1 MRNLIHYTKPADLFD
16 WNSLLDSFFNEQ
28 PLWNTS
34 SPAVDI
40 REDEKEYRM
49 EVEIP
54 GLSEKDIEL
63 KVEENLL
70 TLSTRKEEKNEEKG
84 SPDKHRN
91 SYLLRERKNHEFR
104 RSFVLPEDVERE
116 GITAAFKNGLLNI
129 TLPKKEKARPKMIE
143 VKVSEA
149 NKANK

>member
-16 WNSLLDSFFNEQ
+16 WNSMLDNFFIEQ

-34 SPAVDI
+34 SPSVDI
-40 REDEKEYRM
+40 REEDKDYRM

-63 KVEENLL
+63 KVKENLL
-70 TLSTRKEEKNEEKG
+70 TLSTRKEEKKEEKG
-84 SPDKHRN
+84 N
-91 SYLLRERKNHEFR
+91 GYLLRERKNREFR
-104 RSFVLPEDVERE
+104 RSFVLQEDVERE
-116 GITAAFKNGLLNI
+116 GITASFKNGLLNI

>member
-16 WNSLLDSFFNEQ
+16 WNSMLDNFFIEQ

-70 TLSTRKEEKNEEKG
+70 TLSTRKEEKKEEKG
-84 SPDKHRN
+84 N
-91 SYLLRERKNHEFR
+91 GYLLRERKNRGFH
-104 RSFVLPEDVERE
+104 RSFVLPEEVERE
-116 GITAAFKNGLLNI
+116 AITADFKNGLLNI
-129 TLPKKEKARPKMIE
+129 TLTKKEKAKPKMIE

-149 NKANK
+149 KKANK

>member
-1 MRNLIHYTKPADLFD
+1 MRNLIHYTKPADLFNWD
-16 WNSLLDSFFNEQ
+16 NMLDSFFNDQ

-70 TLSTRKEEKNEEKG
+70 TLSTRKKEKKEEKG
-84 SPDKHRN
+84 N
-91 SYLLRERKNHEFR
+91 GYLLRERKNREFR

-116 GITAAFKNGLLNI
+116 GITAAFKNGLVNI
-129 TLPKKEKARPKMIE
+129 TLPKKEKAKPKMIE
-143 VKVSEA
+143 VKVSQA

>member
-16 WNSLLDSFFNEQ
+16 WNSMLDNFFTEQ

-40 REDEKEYRM
+40 REDEKGYRM

-70 TLSTRKEEKNEEKG
+70 TLSTRKEEKKEEKG
-84 SPDKHRN
+84 N
-91 SYLLRERKNHEFR
+91 GYLLRERKNREFR

-129 TLPKKEKARPKMIE
+129 ILPKKEKARPKMIE

>member
-1 MRNLIHYTKPADLFD
+1 MRNLIHYTKPADLFE
-16 WNSLLDSFFNEQ
+16 WNSMLDNFFNEQ
-28 PLWNTS
+28 PLRNTS

-63 KVEENLL
+63 KIEENLL
-70 TLSTRKEEKNEEKG
+70 TLSTGKEEKKEEKG
-84 SPDKHRN
+84 N
-91 SYLLRERKNHEFR
+91 GYLLRERRNRKFR
-104 RSFVLPEDVERE
+104 RSFVLPKDVERE

-143 VKVSEA
+143 VKVS
-149 NKANK
+149 KANK

>member
-16 WNSLLDSFFNEQ
+16 WNSMLDNFFNDQ
-28 PLWNTS
+28 PIWNTS

-40 REDEKEYRM
+40 HEDEEGYRM

-54 GLSEKDIEL
+54 GLSEKDIDL

-70 TLSTRKEEKNEEKG
+70 TLSTRKEEKKEEK
-84 SPDKHRN
+84 SN
-91 SYLLRERKNHEFR
+91 AYLLRERKNREFR

-116 GITAAFKNGLLNI
+116 GITAAFKNGLLTI

-143 VKVSEA
+143 VKVT
-149 NKANK
+149 K